1 MSQLLIVLPAEMP
14 GATGGATVAGNQS
27 LHYLVSADGRHV
39 GNQSS
44 AVPALLPNSA
54 GMEVVALI
62 PAQKLSWQQA
72 QLPRGT
78 LKTGVMADAAA
89 PRLRAVLEG
98 LLEEHLLDD
107 AANLHFAVAPD
118 ATDTATDNVPCAVG
132 VCDRAWLKAWL
143 QVLEQ
148 HQHTVQRIVPEVAPG
163 LPMLCAVGTAESPFL
178 FWRKPTGKDPNS
190 QTQAGGIGGV
200 AVVPLDAA
208 AVAML
213 QWPAEQELLAEPAV
227 AALAEKLFGRRV
239 SLQQNGQRWLAALN
253 NPWDFAQFDLASS
266 SGSRR
271 WRRWGAVAS
280 QFLQAPRWRAARWAV
295 LALALVHLVGLNS
308 LAWVE
313 RSRLQAKQQQV
324 QSLLT
329 QTFPQVKYV
338 IDAPVQMRREV
349 TALRQN
355 AGYSGVAD
363 FENMLAVLGHLELP
377 VGSTKEL
384 VFGQGE
390 LRLQGVKWSE
400 TEVATARKKLK
411 AHGLDASQQ
420 DNGLV
425 LRAGGQP

>member
-1 MSQLLIVLPAEMP
+1 MSQLLIVLPVEMP
-14 GATGGATVAGNQS
+14 GVTGGAAVAGSQS
-27 LHYLVSADGRHV
+27 LNYLVSADGRHI

-44 AVPALLPNSA
+44 AVPALLPVSI

-98 LLEEHLLDD
+98 LLEEYLLDD
-107 AANLHFAVAPD
+107 AANLHFAIAPD
-118 ATDTATDNVPCAVG
+118 ATEAAPCAVG

-148 HQHTVQRIVPEVAPG
+148 HQHTVQRIVPELAPG
-163 LPMLCAVGTAESPFL
+163 VEMLCVAGTAESPLL
-178 FWRKPTGKDPNS
+178 FWRKSTAKDPNS
-190 QTQAGGIGGV
+190 QAQSGGIASV
-200 AVVPLDAA
+200 AVLALDAT
-208 AVAML
+208 AVSMV
-213 QWPAEQELLAEPAV
+213 QWPADQELLAEPAV

-266 SGSRR
+266 SGRRR
-271 WRRWGAVAS
+271 WRRWGALAS

-295 LALALVHLVGLNS
+295 VALALVHVVGLNS

-313 RSRLQAKQQQV
+313 RGRIQAKQQQV
-324 QSLLT
+324 QNLLT

-349 TALRQN
+349 MALRQN

-363 FENMLAVLGHLELP
+363 FENMLAVLGQLELP

-400 TEVATARKKLK
+400 TEMATARKKLK
-411 AHGLDASQQ
+411 AHGLDVTQQ